1 MMRCLLLPLL
11 LGLLYAPVAVAH
23 KPSDS
28 YLHLAATP
36 GQTDVDGRWD
46 IALRDLEYAI
56 GLDADGDG
64 RLTWGEVR
72 RRRDAIVSYAFSR
85 LTLSNAGQPCP
96 TDVGKLQI
104 DRHVD
109 GHYAVLAFTAHC
121 AAPVSALG
129 VDYDLFFNLDPSH
142 KGLLKVVSPA
152 GTQAAVLSA
161 GEHRIDVSLAT
172 PDRVAQFGGFVD
184 EGIWHIWTG
193 YDHILFLLTLLFPA
207 VLVWYRRR
215 WIASES
221 LNASVRDILKVVTAF
236 TVAHSLTL
244 SLAVLGIVDLPSRL
258 VESGIALTVLLG
270 AVNNLRPLVHGKRW
284 LVAFS
289 FGLIHGLGFASVL
302 TDLGLHGMSLAVGL
316 VGFNLGV
323 EIGQAAIVLVFVP
336 AAFGLRGT
344 VFYRRAV
351 MPIGSLLIAGI
362 ATYWFVIRA
371 FGNTLT

>member
-1 MMRCLLLPLL
+1 MKTVLTLILLAT
-11 LGLLYAPVAVAH
+11 LLYAPGAMAH

-28 YLHLAATP
+28 YLNLTLTA
-36 GQTDVDGRWD
+36 GSQTIHGHWD
-46 IALRDLEYAI
+46 IALRDLEYAL
-56 GLDADGDG
+56 GLDADGNG

-72 RRRDAIVSYAFSR
+72 QRRDAIASYAFAR
-85 LTLSNAGQPCP
+85 LSLSSAGQACP
-96 TDVGKLQI
+96 TNFQRLQI

-121 AAPVSALG
+121 AGPVVALG

-142 KGLLKVVSPA
+142 KGLLKVDGPD

-161 GEHRIDVSLAT
+161 GKHRIDVSLAK
-172 PDRVAQFGGFVD
+172 PDRLEQFGGFVN

-207 VLVWYRRR
+207 VLLWYRKR
-215 WIASES
+215 WVASES
-221 LNASVRDILKVVTAF
+221 LKASVKDILKVVTAF
-236 TVAHSLTL
+236 TLAHSLTL
-244 SLAVLGIVDLPSRL
+244 SLAVLGVVDLPSRL

-270 AVNNLRPLVHGKRW
+270 AANNLRPVVHSKRW

-302 TDLGLHGMSLAVGL
+302 TDLGLHGISLAVGL

-323 EIGQAAIVLVFVP
+323 EIGQAAIVLAFVP
-336 AAFGLRGT
+336 TAFRLRRT
-344 VFYRRAV
+344 HFYRRAV

-362 ATYWFVIRA
+362 ATYWFVVRA
-371 FGNTLT
+371 FGTALI